1 MINITGHHV
10 ELTPALRDYVTEKL
24 ARLNHHVD
32 HITAM
37 HVILTVEKRDHKAT
51 GNIQLRGSTLHAECI
66 SEDMY
71 AAIDLL
77 SDKLNQQAIKY
88 KEKQRSHHGD
98 GKELE
103 AE

>member
-24 ARLNHHVD
+24 SRLHNHVD
-32 HITAM
+32 SITAM
-37 HVILTVEKRDHKAT
+37 HVVLTIEKRDHKAT
-51 GNIQLRGSTLHAECI
+51 GNVQLKGSILHAECV

-88 KEKQRSHHGD
+88 KEKQRTHHGD
-98 GKELE
+98 GKDHE
-103 AE
+103 